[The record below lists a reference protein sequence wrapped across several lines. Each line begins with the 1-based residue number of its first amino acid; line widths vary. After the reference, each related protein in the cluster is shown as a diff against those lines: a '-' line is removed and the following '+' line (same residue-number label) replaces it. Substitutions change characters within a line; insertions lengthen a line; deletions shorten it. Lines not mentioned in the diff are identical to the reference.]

1 MVSRNRNMQGG
12 KSIVFDLAPRTP
24 RGNTGQVHNGL
35 VRVLDTPVLSTAT
48 SISGGFTFTITN
60 YSVSSNY
67 VLSTTAGSVARS
79 GATVTQSGLG
89 FSTSA
94 TVSVTA
100 TESNFPNS
108 AVATRAGTS
117 AACVPAGC
125 TPPSCTLTTSTGM
138 GALFGGCGSPGC
150 TGGCLYYTR
159 TTYTY
164 TANYCVDNCGNVIY
178 GSCPA
183 DYFVDSTPYICA

>member
-1 MVSRNRNMQGG
+1 MPSRNRNTQGG
-12 KSIVFDLAPRTP
+12 KSVVFDIAPRSS
-24 RGNTGQVHNGL
+24 RANTGQVHTNW

-48 SISGGFTFTITN
+48 SVSGGFTFTITN
-60 YSVSSNY
+60 YSASAGY
-67 VLSTTAGSVARS
+67 ILSTTAGSVSRS

-89 FSTSA
+89 YSVSA

-125 TPPSCTLTTSTGM
+125 TPPGCTLTTSTSQ
-138 GALFGGCGSPGC
+138 GALFGGCGAPGC
-150 TGGCLYYTR
+150 LSGCLYYTR